1 MGKGKKAMLEVSKM
15 KMTPALGAEHQRKWD
30 ESRWECKLDDPE
42 RNYDKSRAHL
52 NFEVRIGGVIAPVD
66 QLVCIKEK
74 VDARIAEWKAE
85 RIAAT
90 GKEPIVRST
99 QHLSVSLVIGGNSER
114 MNELALGN
122 QVLQERGNNAHIKR
136 MPEIEQFA
144 LDNYK
149 ALAERIGEKNIISFI
164 AHCDEKNCHIH
175 ATITPI
181 LEDGR
186 LSAKDMFG
194 GGSLVAARDKMREWH
209 DWYAA
214 VNEKWGLERG
224 DDIHETGARHKSLEE
239 HNRELHRENKSLEE
253 ELETK
258 RRAVNGLTTMI
269 ENLTRQQKEIESQI
283 AELESQQQESDSN
296 KEDILRQIK
305 FLNQT
310 LTEIRINLREKRGK
324 LDQVNQEL
332 DSLKSTYN
340 AKLKGLDAIM
350 KKDNVMINYINR
362 DAEIILKASIFDQ
375 VLYEAVKICREIP
388 EADAMAEDSFIDDR
402 NNFRWKDVLS
412 TGLRV
417 FIAGIDGATGVAQVS
432 GGGGTSNDMPWRD
445 KDEDFLDWAR
455 RAMRYAHAKHY
466 PGNRFK
472 RSLSK

>member
-52 NFEVRIGGVIAPVD
+52 NFEVRKGGVIAPVE
-66 QLVCIKEK
+66 QLVCIQEK

-85 RIAAT
+85 RLAAT

-114 MNELALGN
+114 MNELAFGN

-258 RRAVNGLTTMI
+258 RRAVKGLTTMI
-269 ENLTRQQKEIESQI
+269 ENLTRRQEDIQSQI
-283 AELESQQQESDSN
+283 AELEAQQQESDSN
-296 KEDILRQIK
+296 KEYILRQIK

-310 LTEIRINLREKRGK
+310 LTDIRVNLREKKGK
-324 LDQVNQEL
+324 LDQVNRDL
-332 DSLKSTYN
+332 DILKSAYDT
-340 AKLKGLDAIM
+340 KQKGLDAIM
-350 KKDNVMINYINR
+350 KKDHVMINYINT

-388 EADAMAEDSFIDDR
+388 EAEAMAEDTFIDDR
-402 NNFRWKDVLS
+402 NNFRFNDVLDRAR
-412 TGLRV
+412 RV
-417 FIAGIDGATGVAQVS
+417 FLAGLDGATSVAPSS

-445 KDEDFLDWAR
+445 KDEDFLHFAHR
-455 RAMRYAHAKHY
+455 VMLYAHAKCY
-466 PGNRFK
+466 PGSRYK
-472 RSLSK
+472 RTQSR

>member
-15 KMTPALGAEHQRKWD
+15 KMTPALSAEHQRKWD
-30 ESRWECKLDDPE
+30 ESRWECKLNAPE

-52 NFEVRIGGVIAPVD
+52 NFEVRKVGVIAPVD
-66 QLVCIKEK
+66 KSVCIKEK

-85 RIAAT
+85 RLAAT

-114 MNELALGN
+114 MNELAFGN

-136 MPEIEQFA
+136 MPEIELFA

-214 VNEKWGLERG
+214 VNEKWGLERAM
-224 DDIHETGARHKSLEE
+224 IFT
-239 HNRELHRENKSLEE
+239 
-253 ELETK
+253 
-258 RRAVNGLTTMI
+258 RRAHVTS
-269 ENLTRQQKEIESQI
+269 RS
-283 AELESQQQESDSN
+283 
-296 KEDILRQIK
+296 
-305 FLNQT
+305 
-310 LTEIRINLREKRGK
+310 
-324 LDQVNQEL
+324 
-332 DSLKSTYN
+332 KSITAN
-340 AKLKGLDAIM
+340 
-350 KKDNVMINYINR
+350 
-362 DAEIILKASIFDQ
+362 
-375 VLYEAVKICREIP
+375 
-388 EADAMAEDSFIDDR
+388 
-402 NNFRWKDVLS
+402 
-412 TGLRV
+412 
-417 FIAGIDGATGVAQVS
+417 FIAKTNLLKKNLKPSVV
-432 GGGGTSNDMPWRD
+432 
-445 KDEDFLDWAR
+445 L
-455 RAMRYAHAKHY
+455 
-466 PGNRFK
+466 
-472 RSLSK
+472 

>member
-15 KMTPALGAEHQRKWD
+15 KMTPALSAEHQRKWD

-52 NFEVRIGGVIAPVD
+52 NFEVRKGGVIAPVD
-66 QLVCIKEK
+66 QSVCIKEK

-85 RIAAT
+85 RLAAT

-114 MNELALGN
+114 MNELAFGN

-258 RRAVNGLTTMI
+258 RRAVRGLTTMI

-283 AELESQQQESDSN
+283 AELEAQLRQSDSN
-296 KEDILRQIK
+296 KNDIARDIQELQNK
-305 FLNQT
+305 LFDV
-310 LTEIRINLREKRGK
+310 REKLSEKVAKLHEAEDELESLRDEYDSQTDLLNNIINYDKQIAGYLHQHVSILLK
-324 LDQVNQEL
+324 AAILDQVL
-332 DSLKSTYN
+332 H
-340 AKLKGLDAIM
+340 DAT
-350 KKDNVMINYINR
+350 
-362 DAEIILKASIFDQ
+362 Q
-375 VLYEAVKICREIP
+375 ICRKLP
-388 EADAMAEDSFIDDR
+388 EAAAMAENTFIDDY
-402 NNFRWKDVLS
+402 NFLRWKDVFT

-417 FIAGIDGATGVAQVS
+417 FMNGIDGATSVAQTS
-432 GGGGTSNDMPWRD
+432 GGGGTSSDMPWRE
-445 KDEDFLDWAR
+445 KDEDYLHWAY

-466 PGNRFK
+466 PGNK
-472 RSLSK
+472 LKKSKSY

>member
-15 KMTPALGAEHQRKWD
+15 KMTPALSAEHQRKWD

-52 NFEVRIGGVIAPVD
+52 NFEVRKGGVIAPVD
-66 QLVCIKEK
+66 KSVCIKEK

-85 RIAAT
+85 RLAAT

-114 MNELALGN
+114 MNELAFGN

-136 MPEIEQFA
+136 MPEIELFA

-258 RRAVNGLTTMI
+258 RRAVKGLTTMI
-269 ENLTRQQKEIESQI
+269 ENLTRRQEEIQSQI
-283 AELESQQQESDSN
+283 AELEAQQQESDSN

-310 LTEIRINLREKRGK
+310 LTEIRINLREKRGR

-340 AKLKGLDAIM
+340 AKL
-350 KKDNVMINYINR
+350 
-362 DAEIILKASIFDQ
+362 
-375 VLYEAVKICREIP
+375 VL
-388 EADAMAEDSFIDDR
+388 
-402 NNFRWKDVLS
+402 
-412 TGLRV
+412 
-417 FIAGIDGATGVAQVS
+417 
-432 GGGGTSNDMPWRD
+432 
-445 KDEDFLDWAR
+445 
-455 RAMRYAHAKHY
+455 MR
-466 PGNRFK
+466 
-472 RSLSK
+472 